1 MLLLMIIQ
9 VNIIVLVMKNYLLIV
24 LWILSQI
31 IIVITVKIL
40 DYLVLIGTK
49 NIMESTDQ
57 NQCLILC
64 LISTGKLLNMM
75 NHQDSSLLP
84 YLYGLVMK
92 LDGEPCVT
100 MIMKVIPMLLKH
112 LLLLLVENYI
122 LKNVL
127 MLLIGMVKTLIY
139 QLFMTLKLMEFVLDK
154 KKDSLIA
161 QEMINSTITTVVIL
175 KMSS

>member
-1 MLLLMIIQ
+1 M
-9 VNIIVLVMKNYLLIV
+9 MK
-24 LWILSQI
+24 
-31 IIVITVKIL
+31 
-40 DYLVLIGTK
+40 
-49 NIMESTDQ
+49 
-57 NQCLILC
+57 
-64 LISTGKLLNMM
+64 
-75 NHQDSSLLP
+75 DSSLLP

-112 LLLLLVENYI
+112 LLTLLVENYI

-139 QLFMTLKLMEFVLDK
+139 QLFMTLKLMEFVQDK

-175 KMSS
+175 KTWLLDVDMNTMNQNQHLNQLSLISIGILLNGLKMELSLLLLLFGLEKNGVQYVMTILILMDQDLHKL